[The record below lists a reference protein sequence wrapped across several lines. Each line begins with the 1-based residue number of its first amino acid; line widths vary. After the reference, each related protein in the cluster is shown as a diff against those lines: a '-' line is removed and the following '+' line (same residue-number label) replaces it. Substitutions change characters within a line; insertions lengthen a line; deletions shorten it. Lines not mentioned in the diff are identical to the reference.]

1 MSDWFFCSAW
11 FEHDNQ
17 EVHFEIAN
25 EDGEQYFFALPITA
39 IETAIKQ
46 NNMDALDKCLYAEE
60 DMLAMA
66 VALIED
72 DYCNEGQTYRVTPA
86 VFSRYFV
93 H

>member
-1 MSDWFFCSAW
+1 MSDWFFCGAW

-25 EDGEQYFFALPITA
+25 EDGEQYFFALPIAA

-46 NNMDALDKCLYAEE
+46 DNMDALDKCLYAE
-60 DMLAMA
+60 
-66 VALIED
+66 
-72 DYCNEGQTYRVTPA
+72 DYCNEGQTYKLTPA
-86 VFSRYFV
+86 VFSLYFV